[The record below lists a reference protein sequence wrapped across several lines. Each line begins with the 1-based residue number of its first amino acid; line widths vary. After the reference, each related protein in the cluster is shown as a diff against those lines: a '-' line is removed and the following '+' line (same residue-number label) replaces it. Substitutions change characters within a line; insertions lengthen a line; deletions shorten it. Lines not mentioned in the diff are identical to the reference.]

1 MNISLNLFLFIIFS
15 RLSEYRM
22 CSLEFKACFFTGMA
36 LLVLNI
42 SHFFLAVSLGFP
54 DFLETDDNNILGCQ
68 AIGLLMFLCLTFG
81 ADNQA
86 DNDRPRN
93 LGPRTG
99 KPFLAAIFLAI
110 IQLGLH
116 LALIIFPIDDLSDNE
131 YKIWIP
137 SCIGMAITD
146 FWTIFVAFKANKEIS
161 RIVGY
166 EEIA

>member
-1 MNISLNLFLFIIFS
+1 MECIA
-15 RLSEYRM
+15 M
-22 CSLEFKACFFTGMA
+22 CSLESYVNFKACFFTGMA

-42 SHFFLAVSLGFP
+42 SHLFLAVSLGLP
-54 DFLETDDNNILGCQ
+54 DFLPKDNYIILGCQ
-68 AIGLLMFLCLTFG
+68 AIGLAMSFFLTFG
-81 ADNQA
+81 A

-110 IQLGLH
+110 VQLGLH

-137 SCIGMAITD
+137 FCVGMAIAD
-146 FWTIFVAFKANKEIS
+146 IWTIFVAFKAKKEIS

>member
-1 MNISLNLFLFIIFS
+1 
-15 RLSEYRM
+15 M
-22 CSLEFKACFFTGMA
+22 CSLESYANFKACLLTGMA

-42 SHFFLAVSLGFP
+42 LHFFLAVSLGYP
-54 DFLETDDNNILGCQ
+54 DFLPKDDNLIMGCL
-68 AIGLLMFLCLTFG
+68 AIGLSMFLCLTFG
-81 ADNQA
+81 AE
-86 DNDRPRN
+86 NDRTRN
-93 LGPRTG
+93 LEPRTS

-110 IQLGLH
+110 VQLGLH

-137 SCIGMAITD
+137 FCVGMAIAD
-146 FWTIFVAFKANKEIS
+146 IWTIFVAFKAKKEIS

>member
-1 MNISLNLFLFIIFS
+1 MNISPNLFLFIIFS

-22 CSLEFKACFFTGMA
+22 CSLESYANFKACLFTGMA

-42 SHFFLAVSLGFP
+42 SHFFLAVNLGFP

-68 AIGLLMFLCLTFG
+68 AIGLSMFFCLTFG
-81 ADNQA
+81 AN
-86 DNDRPRN
+86 NDRPR
-93 LGPRTG
+93 PRSG
-99 KPFLAAIFLAI
+99 KPFLATIFLAI
-110 IQLGLH
+110 VQLGLH

-137 SCIGMAITD
+137 SCVGMAIAD
-146 FWTIFVAFKANKEIS
+146 IWTIFVAFKAKKEIS